1 MSGLH
6 VRVRAANEQY
16 ALRVEEVLEVA
27 ELGEITPV
35 PGANASVMGVRNLRG
50 QVVPV
55 LNLARVLD
63 VPDSAAPQRIVIAGD
78 SDRKAA
84 LAVDEVIGVEELPT
98 PSEEVAS
105 SHVVGAALADG
116 SLVGVVDV
124 PSILDAIEGQPEP

>member
-55 LNLARVLD
+55 LSLARVLD